1 MAVLLAIAI
10 AVITSVV
17 AKKTVGEP
25 EAEPEG
31 EPEDYFCCRDLK
43 TKLLRS
49 QVCDERKDCPL
60 NESGGG
66 GEDEEDCDHHEGS
79 APAEVLPEL
88 DWCKSNASKSL
99 NTRSGPDAVH
109 SEPASSVIGPG

>member
-1 MAVLLAIAI
+1 MV
-10 AVITSVV
+10 
-17 AKKTVGEP
+17 K
-25 EAEPEG
+25 
-31 EPEDYFCCRDLK
+31 
-43 TKLLRS
+43 
-49 QVCDERKDCPL
+49 VCDERKDCPL

-66 GEDEEDCDHHEGS
+66 GEDEEDCDHHEGKVQILKLIKELEADKTTDALAGS